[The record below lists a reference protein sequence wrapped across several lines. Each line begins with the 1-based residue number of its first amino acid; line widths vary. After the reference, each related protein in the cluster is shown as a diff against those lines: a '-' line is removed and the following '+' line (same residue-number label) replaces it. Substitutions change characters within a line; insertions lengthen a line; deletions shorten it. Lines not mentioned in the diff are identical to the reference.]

1 MDTQRRNG
9 TDMEQSVDK
18 RLKAIEILR
27 KWVDVRIDKVN
38 YGEAHLYLIGG
49 EENEKIELFLSYND
63 AELLR
68 KVLN

>member
-1 MDTQRRNG
+1 
-9 TDMEQSVDK
+9 MEQSVDK

-27 KWVDVRIDKVN
+27 KWVDVKIDKVD
-38 YGEAHLYLIGG
+38 YGEAHLCLIGG
-49 EENEKIELFLSYND
+49 EDEKIELFLSYDD